1 LGVIPNLALWFAIHT
16 LFGRVEHVRI
26 GGAGFDLPVLATLNL
41 PALVLAATAA
51 IAVFRFK
58 IGMIPVLLACSALG
72 ILYYLVTGQVR

>member
-1 LGVIPNLALWFAIHT
+1 MIPNLALWFAIHT

-58 IGMIPVLLACSALG
+58 IGMIPVLLISAGLG
-72 ILYYLVTGQVR
+72 AAYVLIA